1 VLVREHRQP
10 GGWIDFRRSADDQ
23 EYLAAPRSVLGGR
36 ECAFRQQFLEP
47 NDVRSQERTA
57 IRTPW
62 NFAVS
67 SAPFLDDRAFLRAL
81 HPGDVA
87 VQLDELLAAGAL
99 MQSVDV
105 LGDEQEFRDLSFQLD
120 ERAMPCVRFD

>member
-10 GGWIDFRRSADDQ
+10 GGWIHFRRSADDQ
-23 EYLAAPRSVLGGR
+23 QYLAAPRSILGGR

-57 IRTPW
+57 IRAPW
-62 NFAVS
+62 NFAVCG
-67 SAPFLDDRAFLRAL
+67 APFFNDRTFLRAL

-87 VQLDELLAAGAL
+87 VQFDELLATGAL
-99 MQSVDV
+99 M
-105 LGDEQEFRDLSFQLD
+105 
-120 ERAMPCVRFD
+120 